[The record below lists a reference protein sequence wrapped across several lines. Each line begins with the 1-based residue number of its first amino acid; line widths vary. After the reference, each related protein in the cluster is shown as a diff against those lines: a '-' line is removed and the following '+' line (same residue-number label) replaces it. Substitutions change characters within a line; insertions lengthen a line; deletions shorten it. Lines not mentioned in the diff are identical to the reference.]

1 MTTEPTG
8 TGRTATTGPARVPV
22 VVHSEDPISR
32 AGTVSQLRLHPEIDL
47 RDVTESAVPGTVAVL
62 IGETPDESTLTSLR
76 RLVRG
81 EGAHAVLVVRNLRE
95 AELLEVI
102 ECGVG
107 AVVWRHEATE
117 QRLLQAVL
125 AAAQGDGDLP
135 ADLLGRL
142 LNRVATMQRS
152 AAQQTGTPV
161 AGLVPRE
168 VDVLRLVAEGLDTAE
183 IAEELAYSERTV
195 KNVMHGIT
203 TRLHLRNR
211 AHAVAYALREGY
223 I

>member
-1 MTTEPTG
+1 MSSPLRS
-8 TGRTATTGPARVPV
+8 TGRGLGPVPRVPV

-32 AGTVSQLRLHPEIDL
+32 AGTVSQLRPHPEIDL
-47 RDVTESAVPGTVAVL
+47 RDATETAVPGTVAML
-62 IGETPDESTLTSLR
+62 IDETPDESTLARLR

-81 EGAHAVLVVRNLRE
+81 EGAQVVLVVRNLRE

-125 AAAQGDGDLP
+125 AASRGEGDLP

-142 LNRVATMQRS
+142 LRRVGTMQRS
-152 AAQQTGTPV
+152 AAQQSSAPV
-161 AGLVPRE
+161 TGLVPRE
-168 VDVLRLVAEGLDTAE
+168 VDVLRLVADGLDTAE
-183 IAEELAYSERTV
+183 IAAKLAYSERTV
-195 KNVMHGIT
+195 KNVMHGMT